1 MNKDDFEDSIDEDLK
16 TRLDRLDDRA
26 KETNNLAKILS
37 GAFLGGALAI
47 GWGSS
52 LRWAAI
58 MAMGGAILTLLCFK
72 SK

>member
-1 MNKDDFEDSIDEDLK
+1 MNKDNFEDNLGEDIKKRLG
-16 TRLDRLDDRA
+16 RLDRRV